1 MKTAEPTGDLIG
13 NKIFRYVYKGHITNV
28 SSESV
33 KPIIID
39 QFRLTWYINRMEHQ
53 KIINLLVNET
63 ITPSKFRAKDW
74 VEIMMTHM
82 EQITLLSKLN

>member
-1 MKTAEPTGDLIG
+1 
-13 NKIFRYVYKGHITNV
+13 
-28 SSESV
+28 
-33 KPIIID
+33 
-39 QFRLTWYINRMEHQ
+39 MEHQ